1 MVLAL
6 GKLRE
11 QYYVKLWVFCGND
24 MSPLQ
29 NHYWL
34 MIIRDYNSQYLGFST
49 LSFPTCSVWFL
60 NCVIS
65 TVPMKKQIP
74 NFWSYI
80 DGHTCIFFCS
90 MEGTLMNIVLRSFN
104 LSVVSHG
111 RDFSRKK
118 GMTKEGLSLLLTGGV
133 GCG

>member
-49 LSFPTCSVWFL
+49 LSFPDVQRMVL

-65 TVPMKKQIP
+65 TVPMKNNSKLLELHRRSHMYLLLFHGR
-74 NFWSYI
+74 NI
-80 DGHTCIFFCS
+80 DEHC
-90 MEGTLMNIVLRSFN
+90 MRSFN

-111 RDFSRKK
+111 RDFSRKRNDQ
-118 GMTKEGLSLLLTGGV
+118 GRSLPPAHRGGWLWV
-133 GCG
+133 S